1 MPDKP
6 LSKAAV
12 GTLVTVAVIVLLVA
26 AAAVVWARR
35 QSGSFREMFS
45 VGGAGRRGEGLIQR
59 DLGPVSHIESVM
71 LPHFQLIIRCC
82 ILRRAVTLTLCLLRH
97 PAKTRRWTIQPA
109 LRRSHLPNIRPL
121 LPIAIP
127 LLGLPQPNFLLL
139 DAQH

>member
-45 VGGAGRRGEGLIQR
+45 VGIAGRGGEGLIQR
-59 DLGPVSHIESVM
+59 DPVAVSYSQPVR
-71 LPHFQLIIRCC
+71 LLHF
-82 ILRRAVTLTLCLLRH
+82 
-97 PAKTRRWTIQPA
+97 
-109 LRRSHLPNIRPL
+109 
-121 LPIAIP
+121 
-127 LLGLPQPNFLLL
+127 
-139 DAQH
+139 